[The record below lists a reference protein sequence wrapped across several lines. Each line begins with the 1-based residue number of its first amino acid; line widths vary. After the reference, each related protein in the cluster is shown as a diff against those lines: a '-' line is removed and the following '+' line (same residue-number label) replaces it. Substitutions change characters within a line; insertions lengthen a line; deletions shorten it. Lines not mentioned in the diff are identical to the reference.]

1 MFCPCFSAF
10 WNPVSAGMTD
20 DFYFHGKHMNKDLSV
35 ILFDL
40 GGVLVELPERPIP
53 DGWMDH
59 GPSSEQMLSGWLTSP
74 AAKAFEKGEIRAA
87 RFADALV
94 DELKLSIAP
103 EELLEYFTFWP
114 KGLFPGTKALI
125 DSILPQYTLAILSN
139 TNELHWPRLMGE
151 MALEGCFD
159 HYFASFNIGLAKPD
173 PDAFRHVINALACE
187 PCQILFL
194 DDSLTNVDAARLVG
208 MKAEQVCGITQVE
221 KILAEYGV
229 LGSLLP

>member
-1 MFCPCFSAF
+1 LPLLPGFLESG
-10 WNPVSAGMTD
+10 SAGMAD
-20 DFYFHGKHMNKDLSV
+20 DLYFNGKHMNKDLSV

-40 GGVLVELPERPIP
+40 GGVLVELPEQPIP
-53 DGWMDH
+53 AGWVER
-59 GPSSEQMLSGWLTSP
+59 SSLSGHKLSCWLTSP
-74 AAKAFEKGEIRAA
+74 AAKAFEKGEINAA
-87 RFADALV
+87 RFAEALV
-94 DELKLSIAP
+94 DEMKLSIAP
-103 EELLEYFTFWP
+103 EEILEYFTFWP

-125 DSILPQYTLAILSN
+125 DSILPQYTLAIFSN

-194 DDSLTNVDAARLVG
+194 DDSLMNVDAARLEG
-208 MKAEQVCGITQVE
+208 MKAEQACGITQVK

-229 LGSLLP
+229 LDSLLP